1 MSTYGYLAHHGI
13 NGQKWGV
20 RNGPPYP
27 LKPGMHSAAERKKN
41 NNRYSQGVKQ
51 NRGGSSSKSG
61 SSYSGSRERTK
72 EEELALLEKR
82 EKAKKI
88 MKGVAIGAGVT
99 AATAAIATLA
109 VGGAATYAGIK
120 TMKKNPETTKAILS
134 NIGSSLVS
142 GLKSQ
147 RELSEGMKDINKIK
161 DTNDRKF
168 ATDMLKN
175 SIKANRADDK
185 QARADKLWAAKFLD
199 RTSKGNDKRE
209 YYKLATDVTTKFGRD
224 QMIKD
229 PRLMRGQEEKIFN
242 MTPVKEYQN
251 GKPVYYKEGELL
263 NEMVTKSK
271 GLQRARNTASAAQRD
286 YNSTHGVKGTFNKV
300 TGGIKKIKEVA
311 DTIDGTK
318 SNVKS
323 IIGTAGGLATAA
335 GIGKALSNNSRG
347 GGYDDYY
354 YDQYGNKR
362 KKNPNQQYNNQ
373 QRRY

>member
-13 NGQKWGV
+13 NGQKWGI

-41 NNRYSQGVKQ
+41 NNRYSQGVTQ

-61 SSYSGSRERTK
+61 SGYSGSRERTK

-147 RELSEGMKDINKIK
+147 REMSEGMKDINKISDAGQK
-161 DTNDRKF
+161 KA
-168 ATDMLKN
+168 ATEILKN
-175 SIKANRADDK
+175 TVKANRADDK

-209 YYKLATDVTTKFGRD
+209 YMKLATDPTTKFGRD
-224 QMIKD
+224 QMMKD
-229 PRLMRGQEEKIFN
+229 SRLMRGQEERIFN
-242 MTPVKEYQN
+242 MTDKDHP
-251 GKPVYYKEGELL
+251 KEGDLL
-263 NEMVTKSK
+263 REMTRNQKS
-271 GLQRARNTASAAQRD
+271 LDLARSQTRSAQRS
-286 YNSTHGVKGTFNKV
+286 YNESHGIRGTINKV
-300 TGGIKKIKEVA
+300 NRTAEG
-311 DTIDGTK
+311 
-318 SNVKS
+318 VKS
-323 IIGTAGGLATAA
+323 IIGKGKNIYGAGAAVAGLGAA
-335 GIGKALSNNSRG
+335 AKRAIDNKTNGNNQN
-347 GGYDDYY
+347 DEYY
-354 YDQYGNKR
+354 YDQYGNRR